1 MANIMELQ
9 LQQQSLQWIFRVDFL
24 SDWLVPCSLKDS
36 QESSPAPQ
44 LESIN
49 SLILSFLY
57 GSTVTS
63 VHYWKK
69 TQLWLYGHLLAKQCL
84 CFLIL
89 CVCLRFPFKDQVYF
103 NFMAVITVHGDF
115 GAQEKLYCFSYCF
128 SAYLHEV
135 MDLMPMILLFWIL
148 SFTSAFSLSSFNFI
162 KTLFH
167 FCHKGSIICIS
178 LVFDIS
184 KTRSLDFSLW
194 FVQPGNLYAVLCI
207 EV

>member
-1 MANIMELQ
+1 MNIQ
-9 LQQQSLQWIFRVDFL
+9 GWFPFRL
-24 SDWLVPCSLKDS
+24 TVPCSPKDS

-57 GSTVTS
+57 GSAVTS
-63 VHYWKK
+63 VHSVCI
-69 TQLWLYGHLLAKQCL
+69 CL
-84 CFLIL
+84 G
-89 CVCLRFPFKDQVYF
+89 FPFKDQVYF
-103 NFMAVITVHGDF
+103 NFMAVITVHSDF
-115 GAQEKLYCFSYCF
+115 GAQEKLHCFSYCF
-128 SAYLHEV
+128 STYLHEV

-148 SFTSAFSLSSFNFI
+148 SFMSAFSLSSFNFI

-184 KTRSLDFSLW
+184 KTRSLDFSL
-194 FVQPGNLYAVLCI
+194 
-207 EV
+207 